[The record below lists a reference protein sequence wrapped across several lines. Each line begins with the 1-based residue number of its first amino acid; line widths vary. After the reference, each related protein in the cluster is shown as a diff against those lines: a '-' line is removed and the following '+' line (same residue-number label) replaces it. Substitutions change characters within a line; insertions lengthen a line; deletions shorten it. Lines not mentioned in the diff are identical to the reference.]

1 MDYLFIKQS
10 LGIKEIVQILENPPE
25 KCITIPP
32 RKPKAGQVFLFR
44 GEDPT
49 KEGNNTNATCNRIK
63 PLIMRVWNHTVLNI
77 YSA

>member
-10 LGIKEIVQILENPPE
+10 LVIKEIVQILENPPE

-63 PLIMRVWNHTVLNI
+63 PLMQII
-77 YSA
+77 IQ

>member
-49 KEGNNTNATCNRIK
+49 KEGNNTNATRNRITHNLTTIRIK
-63 PLIMRVWNHTVLNI
+63 PLMQIIMQ
-77 YSA
+77 